1 MAELST
7 HDKLKEIISM
17 AKKTPNFGLALG
29 KSATDEPVLL
39 ASKTKAAEVLEKTAK
54 KEAGGNRTGCGT
66 LDFKGGALIL
76 NFEADPPPGC
86 LRVMKRHFKFNR
98 ITTKLAIVSP
108 CGTVEDEFTYNDDE
122 QGPDDASG
130 EVPSGRE
137 RSDADAPPPDPA
149 MLATVEK
156 ARKLTGIFDRTR
168 PALADAARAEPA
180 KAAMIDKL
188 VRAFDRATAASPPD
202 VAAMEKIA
210 AAAQQQLAK
219 PARAG
224 GDATALT
231 DLFKKVAGL
240 AMPHAKA
247 DPALAQHLRDQTAAF
262 KSALAA
268 SPPDLA
274 AAKAAVDALQARI
287 PKPGQA
293 ASAPPDRPP
302 PDTPDAPVQRAKG
315 RWTRAFGLAGAE
327 VGKLQEAIKTAA
339 EGTDGIGKVDKAFDE
354 LRKTL
359 AQLDAALGKALDP
372 GIGTGDKARIAKAR
386 DDAHKLADQVEKIL
400 GSHPVLSKI
409 DDNPF
414 IRIRAAAT
422 LRQSLSEMREE
433 LKAAA

>member
-1 MAELST
+1 MGGPDTNA
-7 HDKLKEIISM
+7 KLKDILAM
-17 AKKTPNFGLALG
+17 AKKAPNFGLALG
-29 KSATDEPVLL
+29 KSATDEPVLM
-39 ASKTKAAEVLEKTAK
+39 ASKTKKPEVLEKSAK
-54 KEAGGNRTGCGT
+54 QQAGGNRTGCGT

-86 LRVMKRHFKFNR
+86 LRVLKKHFKENKVSA
-98 ITTKLAIVSP
+98 KLVLVLP
-108 CGTVEDEFTYNDDE
+108 DGTIEDEYEYNDAE
-122 QGPDDASG
+122 QGDEDKPR
-130 EVPSGRE
+130 GRP
-137 RSDADAPPPDPA
+137 RSDADAPAPDPA
-149 MLATVEK
+149 MLEAAEK
-156 ARKLTGIFDRTR
+156 ARKLSEIFDRTR
-168 PALADAARAEPA
+168 PMLSEAAKADPA
-180 KAAMIDKL
+180 KAALAEKL
-188 VRAFDRATAASPPD
+188 VKGFDRAAAASPPD

-219 PARAG
+219 PARAT
-224 GDATALT
+224 GDTAALT
-231 DLFKKVAGL
+231 DLFKKVAAL

-268 SPPDLA
+268 SPPDPA
-274 AAKAAVDALQARI
+274 AAKAAIDALQARI

-293 ASAPPDRPP
+293 ASVPPDQST

-315 RWTRAFGLAGAE
+315 RWTRAFGVAGAE

-339 EGTDGIGKVDKAFDE
+339 DGAAGIGKVDKAFGE

-359 AQLDAALGKALDP
+359 AQLDAALGQALDP
-372 GIGTGDKARIAKAR
+372 GIGTGDEARIAKAR
-386 DDAHKLADQVEKIL
+386 GDALKLADQVEKIL

-422 LRQSLSEMREE
+422 LRQSLSEMRDE
-433 LKAAA
+433 LQVAA

>member
-1 MAELST
+1 MGEMDTNA
-7 HDKLKEIISM
+7 KLKDIIAK
-17 AKKTPNFGLALG
+17 AKKNPNFGLALG
-29 KSATDEPVLL
+29 ASATDEPVLL
-39 ASKTKAAEVLEKTAK
+39 ASKTKNPEVLEKSAK
-54 KEAGGNRTGCGT
+54 KEAGGNKTGCGT

-86 LRVMKRHFKFNR
+86 LRVLKKHFKENR
-98 ITTKLAIVSP
+98 ISAKLVLVLP
-108 CGTVEDEFTYNDDE
+108 DGTIEDEYQFNDDE
-122 QGPDDASG
+122 QGTDDK
-130 EVPSGRE
+130 PRGRP
-137 RSDADAPPPDPA
+137 RSDASAPPPDPA
-149 MLATVEK
+149 AMEAIAK
-156 ARKLTGIFDRTR
+156 ARKLTEIFDRTR
-168 PALADAARAEPA
+168 PLLANVSEAEPA
-180 KAAMIDKL
+180 KTAMIDKL
-188 VRAFDRATAASPPD
+188 QKAFDRAAAASPPD
-202 VAAMEKIA
+202 ISAMEKLS
-210 AAAQQQLAK
+210 AAAQQQLPRPGRSDAGAK
-219 PARAG
+219 
-224 GDATALT
+224 LT
-231 DLFKKVAGL
+231 DLFKRVAGS

-247 DPALAQHLRDQTAAF
+247 DPAIANALRDQTAAF

-274 AAKAAVDALQARI
+274 AAKAAIDTLQARI

-293 ASAPPDRPP
+293 ASVPPDRPP

-315 RWTRAFGLAGAE
+315 RWTRAFGLAGTE

-339 EGTDGIGKVDKAFDE
+339 EGAAGIGKVDKAFGE

-386 DDAHKLADQVEKIL
+386 GDALKLADQVEKIL

-422 LRQSLSEMREE
+422 LRQSLSEMRDE